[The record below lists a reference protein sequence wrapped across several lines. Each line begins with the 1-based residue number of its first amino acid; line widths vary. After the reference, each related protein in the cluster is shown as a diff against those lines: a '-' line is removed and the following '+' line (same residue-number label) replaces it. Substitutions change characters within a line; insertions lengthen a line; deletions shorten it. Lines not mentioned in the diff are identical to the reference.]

1 LEQVKIQIG
10 VDARLDYQVGN
21 FLNSLAEL
29 CAWYRDQTAI
39 TDGQL
44 KDALRMYAEHAEGGN

>member
-10 VDARLDYQVGN
+10 VDTAQDYQVGN

-29 CAWYRDQTAI
+29 CAWYRDQTTI
-39 TDGQL
+39 TDGQM
-44 KDALRMYAEHAEGGN
+44 KDALRMYAKHVEGD